1 MPRSPLVLL
10 GAAAL
15 APLLL
20 LAPLR
25 AQEVPVPVEV
35 QVTLFVKIL
44 SFDRHLNARPA
55 GPVVLGVLYQ
65 GRYPTSDHVAE
76 RFRAA
81 AGRVRGEGEAGPSF
95 QIVAIDLDETQDL
108 AEALVRHQVVV
119 LYVSPL
125 RAVNVRE
132 VALVARRRGV
142 VTLTGVP
149 RYVQGGLGIGLDL
162 NNSRPEI
169 IINLSATRAEG
180 ADLDAQLLKLA
191 RIIE

>member
-1 MPRSPLVLL
+1 MAL
-10 GAAAL
+10 GAPAIAA
-15 APLLL
+15 LLL

-81 AGRVRGEGEAGPSF
+81 AGRVRDEGAAGPSF
-95 QIVAIDLDETQDL
+95 QIVAIDLDEIQDL
-108 AEALVRHQVVV
+108 AEALERHQVLV

-125 RAVNVRE
+125 RAMDVKDI
-132 VALVARRRGV
+132 ALVARRGGV

-149 RYVQGGLGIGLDL
+149 RYVQAGLGIGLDL
-162 NNSRPEI
+162 KDNRPEI

-191 RIIE
+191 RIVE

>member
-1 MPRSPLVLL
+1 MRSPLLVL
-10 GAAAL
+10 GASAL
-15 APLLL
+15 AALLL

-81 AGRVRGEGEAGPSF
+81 AGRVREGEAAGRSF
-95 QIVAIDLDETQDL
+95 QVVAIDLDETQDL
-108 AEALVRHQVVV
+108 AEALVRHQILV

-125 RAVNVRE
+125 RAMDVKD
-132 VALVARRRGV
+132 VALVARRGGV

-149 RYVQGGLGIGLDL
+149 RYVQAGLGIGLDL
-162 NNSRPEI
+162 KDNRPEI

-191 RIIE
+191 RIVE

>member
-1 MPRSPLVLL
+1 MRSPLLVL
-10 GAAAL
+10 GAQAL
-15 APLLL
+15 AALLL

-44 SFDRHLNARPA
+44 SFDRHLNSRPA

-81 AGRVRGEGEAGPSF
+81 AGRVRGDGAGALSF

-108 AEALVRHQVVV
+108 AEALVRHQVLV

-125 RAVNVRE
+125 RAMDVKD
-132 VALVARRRGV
+132 VALVARRGGV

-149 RYVQGGLGIGLDL
+149 RYVQAGLGIGLDL
-162 NNSRPEI
+162 KDNRPEI

-191 RIIE
+191 RIVE